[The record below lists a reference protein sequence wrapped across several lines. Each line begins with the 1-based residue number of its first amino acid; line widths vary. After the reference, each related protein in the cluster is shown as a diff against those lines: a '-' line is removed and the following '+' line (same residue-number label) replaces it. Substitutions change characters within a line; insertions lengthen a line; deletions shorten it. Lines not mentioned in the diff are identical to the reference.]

1 MAYFLFMF
9 TRLEDRIKELSDKL
23 INTKASGLTKW
34 ENKRTWDVLV
44 KRKNSIPLMDRVAL
58 LTEINKPDYN
68 LIRQY
73 YNQRNEIGHGGNF
86 TIPINVPVFIADLKR
101 LFKDLKL

>member
-1 MAYFLFMF
+1 
-9 TRLEDRIKELSDKL
+9 
-23 INTKASGLTKW
+23 
-34 ENKRTWDVLV
+34 
-44 KRKNSIPLMDRVAL
+44 MDRVAL